1 MVSKKNFIS
10 EYLSND
16 ALGRI
21 SNAIAEIEKQ
31 TSGEVRVCIRKR
43 RGFLEKKLTP
53 REVALK
59 EFFKLKMHI
68 TTDKTGV
75 LFFILFEEHKF
86 EIIADEGLNSKISL
100 DKWNEISS
108 GITSSFLKENYLDGI
123 LNGLSRVGETLI
135 REFPVN
141 EGDKNELSDDVII
154 KL

>member
-1 MVSKKNFIS
+1 MVSRKNFIS
-10 EYLSND
+10 EYLSNE

-21 SNAIAEIEKQ
+21 SNAVGEIEKQ
-31 TSGEVRVCIRKR
+31 TSGEVRICIKKR

-68 TTDKTGV
+68 TKDKSGV

-100 DKWNEISS
+100 AKWDEISS
-108 GITSSFLKENYLDGI
+108 EIRNSFSKKNYLDGI
-123 LNGLSRVGETLI
+123 LKGLNRVGETLI
-135 REFPVN
+135 REFPVKD
-141 EGDKNELSDDVII
+141 GDKNELSDDVII